1 MLKIFYS
8 PNQADLTQFEVSA
21 TYWLPEEM
29 YTAPSM
35 DQLYLDNQTIV
46 TCHPSMLESLQLAIT
61 QQLVKAEKVLFFK
74 MDNQPPAVY
83 TFTPDGNIKSF
94 WPIKM

>member
-1 MLKIFYS
+1 MLKVYYS
-8 PNQADLTQFEVSA
+8 PNINDLTQFKAST
-21 TYWLPEEM
+21 TYWLPEKLKPV
-29 YTAPSM
+29 PSM

-46 TCHPSMLESLQLAIT
+46 TCHPSLLESLQLAIS
-61 QQLVKAEKVLFFK
+61 QNLIQANMVLFFK
-74 MDNQPPAVY
+74 MNEHPPAVY